1 MVGQEKKHR
10 VYHFIQMLD
19 NLKEMSAVDFAKA
32 IKGKPEN
39 LGCKTGYELLFTA
52 STRFMSINSFRECLM
67 QNKEDNEKVKA
78 SPIVLLDP
86 TRIISHRKFR
96 YGIE

>member
-1 MVGQEKKHR
+1 
-10 VYHFIQMLD
+10 MLD
-19 NLKEMSAVDFAKA
+19 NLKEMSAEDFARA

-52 STRFMSINSFRECLM
+52 STRFNSVNSFRECLM
-67 QNKEDNEKVKA
+67 QNQADNEKVKA

-86 TRIISHRKFR
+86 ARIISHRKFKYALDQCPKKPNR
-96 YGIE
+96 K